1 MTSESNPW
9 LVLSVISAALF
20 LVIVDMTVLN
30 VALPVLVHELN
41 ATNAEKLWMVNA
53 YSLVLAGLLP
63 GSGTLADRI
72 GHRRIFTVGLII
84 FGFASVM
91 AAFSSSPVWLISARG
106 VLAVGAAMM
115 LPATIS
121 IIRLT
126 FTEDKKRA
134 IAIGIWGAI
143 AASAAALGP
152 LLGGILL
159 AHFWWGSVFL
169 INVPVVLVTLVLT
182 FILVPKIP
190 GSAARHW
197 DLLTSVVLT
206 VALISSLYGL
216 KSVLKSSIN
225 WNEVV
230 IATVVGLFFL
240 GWFLNRQKRLPS
252 PLIDFSLFRNT
263 RFSLGIAGA
272 FCASMVVVGLQF
284 VLSQEL
290 QLVQSFTPLQAGLFV
305 LPVALGSFVAGPL
318 LGAVLFRFGVERVMA
333 FSLGMAALGLG
344 AYTCAWIYSLLLW
357 QLVSL
362 GVTGFGLGGVMSVG
376 STLIMINTPE
386 DKAGMAGAL
395 EGISYELGGT
405 LGVAVMGSVIASMYT
420 HTFTPP
426 EYIALSSGAW
436 DSLDQTLIAVSELSV
451 DVADKVTAA
460 GKAAFMNGVSV
471 TLTGTVIITVVVFLL
486 MAAYAR
492 DKSPSR

>member
-1 MTSESNPW
+1 MISKKNPW
-9 LVLSVISAALF
+9 FVLLVVSAALF
-20 LVIVDMTVLN
+20 LVMVDMTVLN
-30 VALPVLVHELN
+30 VALPVLAHELN

-63 GSGTLADRI
+63 GCGTLTDRI

-84 FGFASVM
+84 FGCASLM
-91 AAFSSSPVWLISARG
+91 AAFASSPVWLIFARG
-106 VLAVGAAMM
+106 VLAIGAAMM

-134 IAIGIWGAI
+134 IAIGLWGAVS
-143 AASAAALGP
+143 ASAAALGP
-152 LLGGILL
+152 LLGGVLL

-169 INVPVVLVTLVLT
+169 INVPVVLLTLVFT
-182 FILVPKIP
+182 FLLIQKIP
-190 GSAARHW
+190 GNPARHW
-197 DLLTSVVLT
+197 DLLTSITLT
-206 VALISSLYGL
+206 VALISSMYGL

-230 IATVVGLFFL
+230 IATVTGILFFH
-240 GWFLNRQKRLPS
+240 WFLRRQKGLSS
-252 PLIDFSLFRNT
+252 PLIDFRLFRNT
-263 RFSLGIAGA
+263 RFSIGIAGA
-272 FCASMVVVGLQF
+272 FCASVIVVGLQF

-305 LPVALGSFVAGPL
+305 LPVAVGAFVAGPL
-318 LGAVLFRFGVERVMA
+318 LGAILFRFGVERMMV
-333 FSLGMAALGLG
+333 FALGIAVLG
-344 AYTCAWIYSLLLW
+344 LTFYTSAWIHSLPLW
-357 QLVSL
+357 QLISL
-362 GVTGFGLGGVMSVG
+362 GLTGFGLGGVMSVG
-376 STLIMINTPE
+376 STLVMINAPE

-420 HTFTPP
+420 HTFMPP
-426 EYIALSSGAW
+426 KYVALSSSAW
-436 DSLDQTLIAVSELSV
+436 DSLDQTFIAASELSAE
-451 DVADKVTAA
+451 VADKVIEA

-471 TLTGTVIITVVVFLL
+471 TLTGTAIITIVVFILL
-486 MAAYAR
+486 AAYAR
-492 DKSPSR
+492 NKSP